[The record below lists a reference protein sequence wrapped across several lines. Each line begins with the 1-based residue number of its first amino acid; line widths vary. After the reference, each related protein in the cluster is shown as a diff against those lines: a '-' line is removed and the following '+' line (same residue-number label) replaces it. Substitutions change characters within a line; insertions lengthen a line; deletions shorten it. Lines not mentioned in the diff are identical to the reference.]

1 MVARRLLPS
10 NAGILAIENPV
21 DIDVALIDA
30 AMSWDSEAAEL
41 HRLRW
46 YRFGR

>member
-1 MVARRLLPS
+1 MIACRLLPS

-21 DIDVALIDA
+21 DIDVALIDVA
-30 AMSWDSEAAEL
+30 LAWDSEAAEL
-41 HRLRW
+41 RRLRW